1 MNDDLLSKCVV
12 DTSKRTVY
20 LYSDGGDKK
29 TVNCDTVEEFMNVL
43 SFVRDKV
50 EKRGYFIQTL
60 SEGKSTFYSKKGAKK
75 TLGKNCPIS
84 FFQILFHALIL
95 SSLPLL
101 HAMLAQKL
109 LLQLDPLQYRHLFHR
124 SNFLLFL

>member
-1 MNDDLLSKCVV
+1 MIMGEELTMNDDLLSKCVV

-50 EKRGYFIQTL
+50 EEERV
-60 SEGKSTFYSKKGAKK
+60 FYS
-75 TLGKNCPIS
+75 
-84 FFQILFHALIL
+84 
-95 SSLPLL
+95 
-101 HAMLAQKL
+101 
-109 LLQLDPLQYRHLFHR
+109 DPL
-124 SNFLLFL
+124 

>member
-1 MNDDLLSKCVV
+1 MITQETILYTASTNRSLVMNDDLLSKCVI

-50 EKRGYFIQTL
+50 EEERVI
-60 SEGKSTFYSKKGAKK
+60 YS
-75 TLGKNCPIS
+75 
-84 FFQILFHALIL
+84 
-95 SSLPLL
+95 
-101 HAMLAQKL
+101 
-109 LLQLDPLQYRHLFHR
+109 DPL
-124 SNFLLFL
+124 

>member
-1 MNDDLLSKCVV
+1 MIMGEELPMNDDLLSKCVI

-50 EKRGYFIQTL
+50 EEERVI
-60 SEGKSTFYSKKGAKK
+60 YS
-75 TLGKNCPIS
+75 
-84 FFQILFHALIL
+84 
-95 SSLPLL
+95 
-101 HAMLAQKL
+101 
-109 LLQLDPLQYRHLFHR
+109 DPL
-124 SNFLLFL
+124 

>member
-1 MNDDLLSKCVV
+1 MKERHLMIIQVTIVSTALTNRSLIMTDDLLSKCVI

-50 EKRGYFIQTL
+50 EEDRV
-60 SEGKSTFYSKKGAKK
+60 FYS
-75 TLGKNCPIS
+75 
-84 FFQILFHALIL
+84 
-95 SSLPLL
+95 
-101 HAMLAQKL
+101 
-109 LLQLDPLQYRHLFHR
+109 DPL
-124 SNFLLFL
+124 